1 MTKTRIYL
9 VAVNLDDDTIR
20 PPRLVRAANRAQAE
34 RHVAAGLLTAHVA
47 TQDELIEHLSAGVE
61 VAGEHDEQDEAAE

>member
-20 PPRLVRAANRAQAE
+20 PPRLVRASNRAQAE

-61 VAGEHDEQDEAAE
+61 VAGEEVGEAGE